1 MPASSI
7 TGLPELSQASLSAK
21 DVIAVVSLGAAE
33 TKKITAENYV
43 LGTISKLP
51 DGSIDGSKI
60 DLSTITI
67 EVGTDDI
74 EDGSVT
80 AEKLGDESTWIVD
93 PTTPAAG
100 EFVGQALLNTTTGYA
115 YVWNGAAWVGYK
127 AANSVNSVVA
137 DVIPNNI
144 LLATAQADDEVRII
158 AAYGVTNQPRAFVAG
173 PTGNGGDIEQRQI
186 VSGDLPVATD
196 VDPGVIAPG
205 LGLTVDD
212 TGSLTIDNDVPEQT
226 ARSVVTYNSKGLVTS
241 GGPIEPADLPIATD
255 TTPGVVMPGPDLTV
269 DGSGELIISN
279 QVSPGPG
286 TYVKVQVKE
295 NGLVEQG
302 FTTLD
307 VSDLPDLSYDQITS
321 GEIGPGVLGECAVEA
336 PNICDYATCLM
347 QEDNPGA
354 GDYLGQFWYTP
365 STAQLRVYARGSGP
379 ENIWLPVGFGALQAN
394 NLRWG
399 GTYDADSDTL
409 VSLTSIGVSEGLTAG
424 QPFPASTDQLS
435 GIYFICQVAGNN
447 CTQPNLNGINHTAGD
462 WALCLD
468 QAQGW
473 VHIDA
478 NAGGSGGGGGGA
490 QYLNDLLD
498 VEIGGASS
506 PFSTA
511 PAVTLSADQLLR
523 YDGGAGLWRNT
534 DIIDGGSI
542 D

>member
-7 TGLPELSQASLSAK
+7 TGLPELSQSALSIK
-21 DVIAVVSLGAAE
+21 DVIAIVSLGAAE
-33 TKKITAENYV
+33 TKKITAENFI
-43 LGTISKLP
+43 LGTVAKLP
-51 DGSIDGSKI
+51 DGSIDGNKI
-60 DLSTITI
+60 DLTNVTI
-67 EVGTDDI
+67 EIDTNNI
-74 EDGSVT
+74 LDGAVT
-80 AEKLGDESTWIVD
+80 AEKLDDNSSWIVD
-93 PTTPAAG
+93 PATPAAG
-100 EFVGQALLNTTTGYA
+100 QFVGQALLNTTTGYA
-115 YVWNGAAWVGYK
+115 YVWDGTAWVGFK
-127 AANSVNSVVA
+127 AVDSVNSVVA
-137 DVIPNNI
+137 EFDERDVR
-144 LLATAQADDEVRII
+144 LVAVRQDDQVTLA
-158 AAYGVTNQPRAFVAG
+158 AAYGVTAEPRAFVAG
-173 PTGNGGDIEQRQI
+173 PTGNAGTITQRQI
-186 VSGDLPVATD
+186 VSTDLPVATD
-196 VDPGVIAPG
+196 ANPGAITPGEGLVVDI
-205 LGLTVDD
+205 D
-212 TGSLTIDNDVPEQT
+212 GSLTIDNDVPEQT
-226 ARSVVTYNSKGLVTS
+226 QRSVVTYNSKGLVTS

-255 TTPGVVMPGPDLTV
+255 TTIGAVMPGTDLSV
-269 DGSGELIISN
+269 NASGELTISN
-279 QVSPGPG
+279 RVSPGPG

-307 VSDLPDLSYDQITS
+307 ASDIPDLSYDQITS

-354 GDYLGQFWYTP
+354 GDFLGQFWYTP

-399 GTYDADSDTL
+399 GTYDADTDTL
-409 VSLTSIGVSEGLTAG
+409 VMLTAIGVSEGLTAG
-424 QPFPASTDQLS
+424 QPFPAPTDQMS

-447 CTQPNLNGINHTAGD
+447 CTQPNIDNQTHTAGD
-462 WALCLD
+462 WALCID

-473 VHIDA
+473 IHIDA
-478 NAGGSGGGGGGA
+478 NAGGNGGGGGGA

-511 PAVTLSADQLLR
+511 PAVSLSADQLLR